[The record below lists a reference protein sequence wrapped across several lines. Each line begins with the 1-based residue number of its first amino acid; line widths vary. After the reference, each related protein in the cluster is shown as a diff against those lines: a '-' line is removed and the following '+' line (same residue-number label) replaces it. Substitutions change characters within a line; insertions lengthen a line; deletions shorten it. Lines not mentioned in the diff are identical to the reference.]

1 MKKNQNK
8 KGIVILF
15 TFLISMVLLSVFMHF
30 MKYSEQ
36 EWLKYFDNID
46 GLKKISN
53 FSFWW
58 YISTS
63 ELYGAIMYVFPILL
77 IIISSYNIFNILHSG
92 FLRNI
97 TLIIGYKKAI
107 LIEIIKSWK
116 CAFILPIVSFFT
128 FIISSI
134 CYHNN
139 KILPYIETDGYPF
152 QLVNDFM
159 ETMNPYVFMLIYF
172 IILILFGVFI
182 INIGLCVSRY
192 LKKFYLVPI
201 GSFIIFILIENV
213 NNLLIAPLISH
224 LTGIEKMMNAF
235 SLYNLYYF
243 SSLPS
248 LVWEFVYALIL
259 VFLSTG
265 IVYYVYS
272 QKENM
277 VMEYD

>member
-1 MKKNQNK
+1 
-8 KGIVILF
+8 
-15 TFLISMVLLSVFMHF
+15 
-30 MKYSEQ
+30 
-36 EWLKYFDNID
+36 
-46 GLKKISN
+46 
-53 FSFWW
+53 
-58 YISTS
+58 
-63 ELYGAIMYVFPILL
+63 
-77 IIISSYNIFNILHSG
+77 
-92 FLRNI
+92 
-97 TLIIGYKKAI
+97 
-107 LIEIIKSWK
+107 
-116 CAFILPIVSFFT
+116 
-128 FIISSI
+128 
-134 CYHNN
+134 
-139 KILPYIETDGYPF
+139 
-152 QLVNDFM
+152 M

-272 QKENM
+272 QKENV

>member
-1 MKKNQNK
+1 
-8 KGIVILF
+8 
-15 TFLISMVLLSVFMHF
+15 
-30 MKYSEQ
+30 
-36 EWLKYFDNID
+36 
-46 GLKKISN
+46 
-53 FSFWW
+53 
-58 YISTS
+58 
-63 ELYGAIMYVFPILL
+63 MYVFPILL

-272 QKENM
+272 QKENV